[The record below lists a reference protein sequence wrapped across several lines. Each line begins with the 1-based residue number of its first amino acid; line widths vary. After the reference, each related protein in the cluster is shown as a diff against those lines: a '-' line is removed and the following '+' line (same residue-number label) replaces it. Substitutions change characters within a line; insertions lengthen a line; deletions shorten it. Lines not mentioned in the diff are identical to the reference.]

1 MSQLPTQPV
10 PKPWGSST
18 NSDFCYQNTHME
30 AGDLLHLCLWK
41 MCRSSSPLTAL
52 PERAPGSGVEDTAGV
67 HPSKQG
73 AAHPCSWW
81 MAAVPS
87 TARHLLGEN
96 VQEQINPS
104 ALDNLTSKRKGDAP
118 WPHIFLLTPLDWF
131 EHAKWSMHKAVCQV
145 TAFFTRV
152 FFLYIFARSPTGLF
166 RAQQN
171 PSRNGDFYARLT
183 HRQVFKADW
192 NWLGSKANE
201 PGAAGIRTK
210 GLSIHW
216 DTWCFLV

>member
-1 MSQLPTQPV
+1 MSQLPKQPV
-10 PKPWGSST
+10 PKPWGSFT

-152 FFLYIFARSPTGLF
+152 FFSFLFLLEVLRGSSEHSEIHPGMGIFMH
-166 RAQQN
+166 
-171 PSRNGDFYARLT
+171 D
-183 HRQVFKADW
+183 
-192 NWLGSKANE
+192 
-201 PGAAGIRTK
+201 
-210 GLSIHW
+210 
-216 DTWCFLV
+216 